1 MSAPALG
8 IIIVHQKRDNAIDKI
23 CKRVKN
29 GPQNML
35 EGIVEENYSF
45 SISLGEGS
53 RHHA

>member
-8 IIIVHQKRDNAIDKI
+8 IIIVHQKGDNAIDQI

>member
-1 MSAPALG
+1 MQLIKFANVS
-8 IIIVHQKRDNAIDKI
+8 KI
-23 CKRVKN
+23 C
-29 GPQNML
+29 PQNML